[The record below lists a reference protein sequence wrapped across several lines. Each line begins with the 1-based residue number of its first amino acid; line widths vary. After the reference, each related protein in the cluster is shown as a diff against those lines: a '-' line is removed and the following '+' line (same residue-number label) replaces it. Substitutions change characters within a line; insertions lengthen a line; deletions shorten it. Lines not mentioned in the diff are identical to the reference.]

1 MLGEMVVSPS
11 FKSLERMVKMT
22 ERSGRESDSLQVDS
36 QISPVGHSRK
46 YSDLQHHFLSRLN
59 FLINERTD
67 APDSQLESAVS
78 RVIYSTFQDCLNLD
92 VGSEARAILRGEA
105 FQITD
110 QTEK

>member
-1 MLGEMVVSPS
+1 
-11 FKSLERMVKMT
+11 MT
-22 ERSGRESDSLQVDS
+22 ERAGKDPDSLQADS
-36 QISPVGHSRK
+36 QISPIGQARR
-46 YSDLQHHFLSRLN
+46 YSDLQQHFLARLN

-67 APDSQLESAVS
+67 APEPYLEAAVS

-105 FQITD
+105 FQITN